1 MGLQVEDRPRLSGIA
16 VLAGLS
22 DAELLSIEQRCRW
35 RRCGRGQLV
44 IDHQAADRDLFFL
57 VEGSVRAT
65 VYSRSGRQV
74 TFADIDSGGCFGD
87 LSAIDGR
94 PRSASVVTLSEVTL
108 ASMPAE
114 LFWEVIEEQPAFAK
128 AMLKHLAGI
137 VRRLDERIVEFSTLG
152 VRDRIHAELL
162 RLARASSERQ
172 GGGVSISPVPRHQ
185 DLAARVST
193 NREAVSRELNQ
204 LDRDGILAKMPGKW
218 VIRDVERLAR
228 MVGDS
233 LDS

>member
-1 MGLQVEDRPRLSGIA
+1 
-16 VLAGLS
+16 
-22 DAELLSIEQRCRW
+22 
-35 RRCGRGQLV
+35 
-44 IDHQAADRDLFFL
+44 
-57 VEGSVRAT
+57 
-65 VYSRSGRQV
+65 
-74 TFADIDSGGCFGD
+74 
-87 LSAIDGR
+87 
-94 PRSASVVTLSEVTL
+94 
-108 ASMPAE
+108 MPAE

>member
-1 MGLQVEDRPRLSGIA
+1 MGLQVEGRPRLSDIA

-22 DAELLSIEQRCRW
+22 GAELRSIEQRCRW
-35 RRCGRGQLV
+35 RRCGPGQLV
-44 IDHQAADRDLFFL
+44 IDHQGADRDLFFL
-57 VEGSVRAT
+57 VDGTVRAT
-65 VYSRSGRQV
+65 VYSRSGRQI
-74 TFADIDSGGCFGD
+74 TFADIGPGGCFGD

-114 LFWEVIEEQPAFAK
+114 LFWEVIDEQPAFAK

-172 GGGVSISPVPRHQ
+172 VGVVSISPVPRHQ

-193 NREAVSRELNQ
+193 NREAVARELNQ
-204 LDRDGILAKMPGKW
+204 LGRDGIIAKMPGKW

-233 LDS
+233 LDI